1 MRLIVTCDDRSGMLK
16 ELTAII
22 SDDDTNIRSVD
33 SRANDD
39 GTTATVEFVV
49 ETLDLRHLN
58 KLTVDMRRVPGVRE
72 VQRVSKI

>member
-1 MRLIVTCDDRSGMLK
+1 MLK

-22 SDDDTNIRSVD
+22 SDDDTNIRSV
-33 SRANDD
+33 SSSANDD
-39 GTTATVEFVV
+39 GTTATIDFVV